1 MSLYNLFNRLFS
13 LIDFHTKQNI
23 VCSITKSSKMSYLIL
38 LFLTHVLIQFWVTS
52 GLGFTILKIF
62 TEKYPRDCASLGVCF
77 LLTNSIMQRNDI
89 DLEEKNVIFFCFWKF
104 SMEIQAISLHI
115 K

>member
-23 VCSITKSSKMSYLIL
+23 VCSITKSSK
-38 LFLTHVLIQFWVTS
+38 IQFWVTS

-77 LLTNSIMQRNDI
+77 LLTSSIMQRNDI
-89 DLEEKNVIFFCFWKF
+89 DLEEKNVINIFLFL
-104 SMEIQAISLHI
+104 EI
-115 K
+115 

>member
-23 VCSITKSSKMSYLIL
+23 VCSITKSSK
-38 LFLTHVLIQFWVTS
+38 IQFWVTS

-89 DLEEKNVIFFCFWKF
+89 DLEKKKCNKYFFVFGNLVWKF
-104 SMEIQAISLHI
+104 RPYPYT
-115 K
+115 